1 MSSEYGTAP
10 DGETLQGFERRM
22 GWPSGF
28 EPTETDLSGPAY
40 LALSD
45 AAARLWLRA
54 AHWCSVNRSGTIT
67 QTLLRSWLS
76 TKKAA
81 AELAAAGF
89 WTTNGEDWT
98 VPERGETIAAKRA
111 RAGRLGGL
119 AKASKPPSK
128 PPSKPLANGLAK
140 PEFASG
146 VPAGL
151 VPPLAS
157 PSPSPLSL
165 ISDLSPES
173 SSFQLSSGGPE
184 PSPARAPKRRM
195 RRCPEAFELDE
206 TGKKLCSDLRVDWA
220 AEGPKFRDWEFK
232 DAKSDWQA
240 AARNWIRK
248 AAADGARTH
257 VPIRNGRPVEV
268 SPNVDHDTRAALAS
282 SRRVQEF
289 LAGVK

>member
-1 MSSEYGTAP
+1 MNEYGTAP
-10 DGETLQGFERRM
+10 EGETLQGFERRM

-67 QTLLRSWLS
+67 PTLLRSWLS

-81 AELAAAGF
+81 SELEAAGF
-89 WTTNGEDWT
+89 WTTNGEDWM
-98 VPERGETIAAKRA
+98 VPERGETIATKRA

-119 AKASKPPSK
+119 AKASK

-151 VPPLAS
+151 VLPLAS

-165 ISDLSPES
+165 NSES
-173 SSFQLSSGGPE
+173 SSESPSFQLSSIGPE

-206 TGKKLCSDLRVDWA
+206 TGKKMCAEYRVDWA
-220 AEGPKFRDWEFK
+220 VEGPKFRDWEFK
-232 DAKSDWQA
+232 DPKSDWQA
-240 AARNWIRK
+240 TARNWIRK
-248 AAADGARTH
+248 AAADGSRT
-257 VPIRNGRPVEV
+257 PAPMRYGRPVEV
-268 SPNVDHDTRAALAS
+268 SPNVDYDTRAALAS

-289 LAGVK
+289 LAGAK